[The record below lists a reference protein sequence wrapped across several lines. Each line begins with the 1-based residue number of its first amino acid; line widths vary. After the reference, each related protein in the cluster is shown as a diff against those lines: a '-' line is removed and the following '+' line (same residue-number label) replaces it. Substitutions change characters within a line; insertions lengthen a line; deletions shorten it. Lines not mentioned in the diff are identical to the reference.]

1 MMDLQ
6 MLSRSS
12 YSETRGCHAGSEQRD
27 EFGSGFAFSLI
38 KCDDILHQNN
48 ASE

>member
-1 MMDLQ
+1 MMGQQ

-12 YSETRGCHAGSEQRD
+12 PGCHAGPEQRD
-27 EFGSGFAFSLI
+27 VFGSGFAFSLI